1 MGPIS
6 IIPYVDASASM
17 FVSSVLLSSGGR
29 LRPVDAAMGT
39 QTAFAVDALRVREAE
54 AVFRSA
60 PYLATDGNALRGGA
74 VTLTVQALL
83 SAEVTGYVDAS
94 VTFITRAAVYA
105 LGSAVW
111 SAASDAFVQGAIG
124 ADGEKTK
131 TGEARLEAIPE
142 LLADGFRAR
151 GDHVTMLS
159 GASLTSTAQRTAIGS
174 ATLSAWATLSVS
186 GGAVR
191 GGAVSFSV
199 EPELLARATGA
210 VDASAIMRAV
220 AAIAATATR
229 ALSADSRISVAGSL
243 FAEPTGLRIISFT
256 FGQLGAGET
265 LVVDGRSLTVTLDGA
280 NARPSFS
287 GEYIILSPG
296 PQVIRY
302 TDSQEDREVDIEVRR
317 RERWA

>member
-1 MGPIS
+1 MPKDYGTWGGVWGDGVWGDGVWGMGPIS
-6 IIPYVDASASM
+6 IGPYVDARASM

-29 LRPVDAAMGT
+29 LRHVDTGMVT
-39 QTAFAVDALRVREAE
+39 QTAFAAEAIRVREAE
-54 AVFRSA
+54 AIFRSD

-111 SAASDAFVQGAIG
+111 SAASDAFVNGYIS

-131 TGEARLEAIPE
+131 TGEARLEAIPQ

-151 GDHVTMLS
+151 GDHVAMLA

-174 ATLSAWATLSVS
+174 ATFSAWATLSVS

-191 GGAVSFSV
+191 GGGVSFSV
-199 EPELLARATGA
+199 EPELLARATDA
-210 VDASAIMRAV
+210 VSASAI
-220 AAIAATATR
+220 
-229 ALSADSRISVAGSL
+229 
-243 FAEPTGLRIISFT
+243 
-256 FGQLGAGET
+256 
-265 LVVDGRSLTVTLDGA
+265 
-280 NARPSFS
+280 
-287 GEYIILSPG
+287 
-296 PQVIRY
+296 
-302 TDSQEDREVDIEVRR
+302 
-317 RERWA
+317 